1 MNGELWTK
9 ERDAALR
16 EMREQGYSFSQIAV
30 KLGLTTRNAAIG
42 RANRLRLPK
51 EPRVRREKQ
60 SRVERHTPF
69 RPPALK
75 TEPLPLMD
83 QQSDA
88 PVTLLDLEPHHCRWP
103 VSDAPYAFCGAT
115 KQDGSSYCGHHH
127 RVAISS
133 NAAAS
138 STARKPWKPARLRA
152 SSVTVDPRP

>member
-1 MNGELWTK
+1 MSGELWTK

-16 EMREQGYSFSQIAV
+16 KMREQGYSFGQIAV
-30 KLGLTTRNAAIG
+30 ELGLATRNAAIG
-42 RANRLRLPK
+42 RANRLGLPK

-69 RPPALK
+69 RSPAMK
-75 TEPLPLMD
+75 TE
-83 QQSDA
+83 SFVEEYVA
-88 PVTLLDLEPHHCRWP
+88 PTTLFIFDLESHHCRWP
-103 VSDAPYAFCGAT
+103 IGDVAPYTFCGGT